1 MEKMEAIS
9 KFLNSASFPRIFH
22 DLQKAKNILELLKYH
37 VNEHRKQRKCAYI
50 FVNISL
56 ICSGEFCFIH
66 FELHVKSLH
75 PHSVLMVLLTLS
87 TLLSIIFF
95 FS

>member
-22 DLQKAKNILELLKYH
+22 DLQKAKNILELLKYR

-50 FVNISL
+50 K
-56 ICSGEFCFIH
+56 ETDD
-66 FELHVKSLH
+66 
-75 PHSVLMVLLTLS
+75 P
-87 TLLSIIFF
+87 
-95 FS
+95 